1 MAEKKGCSANS
12 TSMISG
18 ILEIVRF
25 HAHKKFVMPV
35 KTGIHLGSR
44 RADKNPGFRHR
55 IEFGAGSAPE

>member
-1 MAEKKGCSANS
+1 
-12 TSMISG
+12 MISG

-44 RADKNPGFRHR
+44 RADKNPGFRPR
-55 IEFGAGSAPE
+55 IESGAGSAPE